1 MQSLYMVEEGR
12 VSHAWMLISNA
23 MTACQT
29 LGYHRIDRNSGGDKD
44 MQTQLFWAVYTYEN
58 SLSLRLGRCSGIRD
72 SDITL
77 PIEPNQHRAIRL
89 GRIQGKVYNQLYSPE
104 GLSSADDVRGEAAEG
119 LAQQVQAIIDES
131 QADVAV
137 RMTHVR
143 VRTI

>member
-1 MQSLYMVEEGR
+1 
-12 VSHAWMLISNA
+12 

-29 LGYHRIDRNSGGDKD
+29 LGYHRADRYSGGDKD
-44 MQTQLFWAVYTYEN
+44 IQTQLFWAVYTYEN

-89 GRIQGKVYNQLYSPE
+89 GRIQGKVYNQLYSPA
-104 GLSSADDVRGEAAEG
+104 GLASTDDARGEAAQV

-143 VRTI
+143 V